1 MRIYLLQIKY
11 YLIFLNLF
19 IKKHVASTSSKITG
33 VVVLKITG
41 SRSNLPTFF
50 IHFEIELENSIVK
63 CNWIIKKKLLNKHK
77 RSKNLKTLIKFI
89 LNSNLKF
96 KLFNVIAFF
105 FKPKKSPFLLF
116 FELLISRIAEMNTD
130 HWRPGIGRALI
141 NGLVWL

>member
-1 MRIYLLQIKY
+1 M
-11 YLIFLNLF
+11 
-19 IKKHVASTSSKITG
+19 
-33 VVVLKITG
+33 VLKITG

-63 CNWIIKKKLLNKHK
+63 CNGIIKKKLLNKPK
-77 RSKNLKTLIKFI
+77 RSKSLITLIKCI

-105 FKPKKSPFLLF
+105 LAKKGSPFLLF

-130 HWRPGIGRALI
+130 H
-141 NGLVWL
+141 